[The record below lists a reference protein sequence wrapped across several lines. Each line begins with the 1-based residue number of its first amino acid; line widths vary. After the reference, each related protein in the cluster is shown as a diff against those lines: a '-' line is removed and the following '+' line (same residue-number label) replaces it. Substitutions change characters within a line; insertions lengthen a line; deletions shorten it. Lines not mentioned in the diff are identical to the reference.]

1 MTMQTTLEDVISYK
15 NDDVIDRFI
24 KIYGI
29 EKDQATIIF
38 NSTKKWIWL
47 CYYRR
52 KVNAEQNLVI
62 DSPLVII
69 DEMWHNFVLFTKG
82 YSEFCKRFFGHYMHH
97 APTSSAMQKEA
108 METFRSLSPDAIQE
122 KLIEQKRWQY
132 EFVYDH
138 LGKDE
143 FLLWYKQYPKQ
154 YSPLSLAKLA
164 YENEQ
169 KKLIDREKMMQQK
182 DAA

>member
-82 YSEFCKRFFGHYMHH
+82 YSEFCKR
-97 APTSSAMQKEA
+97 
-108 METFRSLSPDAIQE
+108 
-122 KLIEQKRWQY
+122 
-132 EFVYDH
+132 
-138 LGKDE
+138 
-143 FLLWYKQYPKQ
+143 
-154 YSPLSLAKLA
+154 
-164 YENEQ
+164 
-169 KKLIDREKMMQQK
+169 
-182 DAA
+182 